1 MENLPDDVLS
11 NIFIR
16 LLAKQLAQMRC
27 ICKDW
32 NALLSKSSFVK
43 SHLHHSIQN
52 NNDIFLLFKWGHFLG
67 CNPFIAHSLDIKP
80 TNFIKFPVNLQSKNS
95 FKYRNVV
102 GSVNGLICFSYN
114 LYDGGYVVH
123 VWNPSLSA
131 VLTLPPC
138 LISSCNSSKIHI
150 RFGFDPK
157 TDDYKVVKITNL
169 SNPCR
174 IEPQVEVYSMRKGS
188 WELISQSFPSHI
200 TMIMDH
206 DDVCVDGYDGH
217 LHWFGSTGLEWKPET
232 ILAFDL
238 GAETFSEIPPP
249 PDSLLHHHG
258 HCFSVLGVLGGKFCL
273 MSSVIDGK
281 CEVWM
286 MNEYGVAESWVKHHE
301 FSQFSGDTRPYGF
314 TSRNEFIFYGGGCF
328 CLYDPVAARSKI
340 FKIKGDGQFI
350 TKIVEYVDSLVWV
363 APAKHELS
371 KWHVLISILNRNQL
385 LKGLQ
390 MAITGIFRFLFQR

>member
-1 MENLPDDVLS
+1 MGNREDGSDEEE
-11 NIFIR
+11 R

-52 NNDIFLLFKWGHFLG
+52 NDDIFLLFKWGHFLG
-67 CNPFIAHSLDIKP
+67 CNPFIARPVHSLAIKP
-80 TNFIKFPVNLQSKNS
+80 TNFIKLPVNFQSKNS
-95 FKYRNVV
+95 FKYRNVI

-123 VWNPSLSA
+123 IWNPSLSA

-138 LISSCNSSKIHI
+138 SSRSRNSETILF
-150 RFGFDPK
+150 RFGYDPK
-157 TDDYKVVKITNL
+157 TDDYKVVKITCL
-169 SNPCR
+169 SNPRR

-200 TMIMDH
+200 TIIMDH
-206 DDVCVDGYDGH
+206 DDVCVDGHNGH

-238 GAETFSEIPPP
+238 GVETFSEIPPP

-273 MSSVIDGK
+273 MSSVRDGK
-281 CEVWM
+281 CEVWVM
-286 MNEYGVAESWVKHHE
+286 DEYGVAESWVK
-301 FSQFSGDTRPYGF
+301 R
-314 TSRNEFIFYGGGCF
+314 RF